1 MTVDET
7 AEVVVIGGGAVGAS
21 TAFHLTELGITD
33 VVLVERDVLAGGST
47 SKASG
52 GIRLQFGDETNIRI
66 GLRSMESFESFTEIT
81 GVDIDFRQN
90 GYMFLLNSEDQ
101 VEKFSRA
108 IALQNRLGV
117 PSKSITVDEACEIL
131 PQLRP
136 DGLTGGTFCPRD
148 GQATPESLVQ
158 GYTQVAYQSGIRIR
172 QSCVAESI
180 KTEGGRITGVQTTK
194 GFIATD
200 TVVCAAGTWSP
211 EIGAM
216 VGLDLPVTPHRQ
228 SLFFS
233 PDDAGL
239 PGKLPLTIDVGTGLH
254 IHREGPGLVFGG
266 HQNELDELAE
276 PAIDRFP
283 FVEELPLQTSW
294 WGYYEMSP
302 DTNGIVGASPGS
314 ERFFFGT
321 GFSGHGFQQSPA
333 VGEHLA
339 ELVAGKTP
347 TLDLSAL
354 ALDRFEREDY
364 AHEELF
370 I

>member
-1 MTVDET
+1 MDET
-7 AEVVVIGGGAVGAS
+7 AEVVIIGGGAVGAS
-21 TAFHLTELGITD
+21 TAFHLTESGITD

-66 GLRSMESFESFTEIT
+66 GLRSMEAFESFTETT

-90 GYMFLLNSEDQ
+90 GYMFLLDSEDR
-101 VEKFSRA
+101 VGKFQRA
-108 IALQNRLGV
+108 VDLQNQLGV
-117 PSKSITVDEACEIL
+117 PSRMISVDDAREIL

-136 DGLTGGTFCPRD
+136 DGLVGATFCPRD
-148 GQATPESLVQ
+148 GQATPESVVQ
-158 GYTQVAYQSGIRIR
+158 GYVQVAYQRGIRVR
-172 QSCVAESI
+172 QSCVAEGIELS
-180 KTEGGRITGVQTTK
+180 GGRITGVRTTK
-194 GFIATD
+194 GLIHTD

-216 VGLDLPVTPHRQ
+216 VGLELPVTPHRQ

-239 PGKLPLTIDVGTGLH
+239 PQKLPLTIDVASGLH

-276 PAIDRFP
+276 PAIRRFP

-302 DTNGIVGASPGS
+302 DTNGIVGASPGD

-339 ELVAGKTP
+339 ELIAGRSP

-364 AHEELF
+364 SPEELF